1 MQLNNYFIDHNNYNC
16 IDFYMT
22 QKEDGKANELL
33 KAMTKTMTRTMNKIL
48 ATDDVD
54 SAVDELLHD
63 VLDMYKAGRVF
74 IVYKQKGK
82 VFTLDATAKGVTP
95 FSSYIDDNF
104 NWQDIWQKAVE
115 DGSYVMI
122 DDTSEMD
129 ESYAGSR
136 DKLIAHGVKSHAA
149 VPLKAERY
157 DAVGLLGI
165 DLLDRTYHWEAED
178 LEWLFNT
185 ANTVLMWRQLKVSQ
199 EETLAERANSE
210 DILERMPIGLISYDI
225 DGNATRINSKALEL
239 FGFKD
244 FSVISNFNI
253 FSSSLLCDR
262 TKEEIRQRPY
272 YDSFFYYH
280 HGFSPAEQSNVPPG
294 SRTIR
299 IDTRYSKVYD
309 NRGNLRG
316 YLGAYID
323 RTPEA
328 VDNEKIRDLDDIISM
343 TAEVAQIGYA
353 RINIMTD
360 VGFATRQWYVNNG
373 MAYNDQYRGL
383 EFFTSYLHP
392 DDRHFITEFREA
404 AKCGENPKLQA
415 LVRVNGKD
423 GHWDFQ
429 KVYSVVTK
437 YDPDHNVV
445 EVSAITQNVTEQIA
459 LQQNLIEAK
468 ERAESADKM
477 KTAFLASMSHEIR
490 TPLNSIIG
498 FSRLMCRKDV
508 TDDEKGEMAV
518 IVEKNNDMLL
528 QLVSDL
534 LDLSQ
539 LESGSM
545 EFVNEEVDANV
556 LCNDVAMSTM
566 LKVNKGVKVIT
577 RCEKP
582 HLVVKSDRNRLSQ
595 VLVNFASNAA
605 KFTSEGHVEIGYY
618 LISPDTVRFYVE
630 DTGIGIPSEMHYR
643 IFDRFTKVNSFSQG
657 AGVGLE
663 ISRAI
668 IHHLGGEIGV
678 DSEPGKG
685 STFWFEI
692 PISKS

>member
-1 MQLNNYFIDHNNYNC
+1 
-16 IDFYMT
+16 MT
-22 QKEDGKANELL
+22 RKDDGKANELL
-33 KAMTKTMTRTMNKIL
+33 KAMAKTMTRTMNKIL

-74 IVYKQKGK
+74 IVYKQKGH

-95 FSSYIDDNF
+95 FSSHIDDDF
-104 NWQDIWQKAVE
+104 NWQDLWRKAVE

-129 ESYAGSR
+129 ESYAGLR

-157 DAVGLLGI
+157 DVVGLLGI
-165 DLLDRTYHWEAED
+165 DLVDRTYHWEEED

-185 ANTVLMWRQLKVSQ
+185 ANTALMWRQLKALQ
-199 EETLAERANSE
+199 EETRAERANSE

-225 DGNATRINSKALEL
+225 DGNAKHINSKALEL

-244 FSVISNFNI
+244 FSVLSNFNI

-272 YDSFFYYH
+272 YDSFFFYH

-299 IDTRYSKVYD
+299 IDTRYSKIYD

-328 VDNEKIRDLDDIISM
+328 VDNEKIRDLDEIISM

-392 DDRHFITEFREA
+392 DDRHFITDFREA
-404 AKCGENPKLQA
+404 AKRGENPKLQA
-415 LVRVNGKD
+415 LIRVNGKD
-423 GHWDFQ
+423 GCWDFQ

-445 EVSAITQNVTEQIA
+445 EVSAITQNVTEQVA

-498 FSRLMCRKDV
+498 FSRLMCRDDV

-518 IVEKNNDMLL
+518 IVEKNNDLLL

-545 EFVNEEVDANV
+545 AFVNEEVDVNS
-556 LCNDVAMSTM
+556 LCKDVAMSTM
-566 LKVNKGVKVIT
+566 LKVKKGVKVIT

-582 HLVVKSDRNRLSQ
+582 HFIVRSDRDRLSQ
-595 VLVNFASNAA
+595 VLVNFATNAA

-618 LISPDTVRFYVE
+618 LVSPDIVRFYVE

-692 PISKS
+692 ANTQSWKESARGQR